1 MCPVMEPTSVST
13 MKNKTIQDCCV
24 TPYSF
29 LTQILSWKLLSQ
41 IVLPGFDN
49 LQHLCL
55 LIVLA
60 AIVVM
65 KFIDDRNC
73 HHPDKT

>member
-1 MCPVMEPTSVST
+1 MPSHGT
-13 MKNKTIQDCCV
+13 NKCFHYEKQDQLCYTILISDTDV
-24 TPYSF
+24 ELEF
-29 LTQILSWKLLSQ
+29 LSQ
-41 IVLPGFDN
+41 IVLPGFNN

-73 HHPDKT
+73 HHPDYT